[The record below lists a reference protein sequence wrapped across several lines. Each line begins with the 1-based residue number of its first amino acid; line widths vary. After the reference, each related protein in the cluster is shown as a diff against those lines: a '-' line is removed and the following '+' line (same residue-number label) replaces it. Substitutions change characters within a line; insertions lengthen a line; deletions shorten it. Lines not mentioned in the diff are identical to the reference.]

1 MLYPLR
7 PGHYAP
13 AMSSPVSTSNA
24 PIRREQLAD
33 IFSGG
38 CKPREAWRVGTE
50 HEKIGFCVDTLRPI
64 PYAGERSIRRLLE
77 ELAAHG
83 WEPVLE
89 NGQPIA
95 LQHDLA
101 SITLEPGGQLE
112 LSGAPLPTIH
122 DTCME
127 ATDHLKQVRAAG
139 QKLGIGFLGLGFQ
152 PRWAQGE
159 IPWMPK
165 RRYAIM
171 RDYMPRVGGH
181 GLDMMLRTATTQ
193 ANLDFSS
200 EADMV
205 RKMRA
210 GMALQPLVTALF
222 AASPFVDGKPS
233 GYLSYRS
240 ACWLDTD
247 PKRAGVPAC
256 VFEDGFGFESYVEW
270 ALDAPMYFI
279 MRDGAYLDCSGASFR
294 AFLDGRLPQRPG
306 EHPTHADW
314 ALHLST
320 LFPDVRL
327 KGYLEMRGADAG
339 PWPWICA
346 LPALWKGLL
355 YDEQALTEAAAMV
368 GDWTHAEVLEMRNQ
382 VPRTAL
388 STPFRDTTAGALC
401 ARMVDIARQGLARQR
416 CLNARGEDETIFLTP
431 LMQALERGRTQAEEW
446 LALYHGH
453 WRGDIS
459 RIFAEAMHI

>member
-1 MLYPLR
+1 MLS
-7 PGHYAP
+7 P
-13 AMSSPVSTSNA
+13 ASTSNA
-24 PIRREQLAD
+24 TIRREQLAD
-33 IFSGG
+33 PFRAG
-38 CKPREAWRVGTE
+38 CKPPDAWRIGTE
-50 HEKIGFCVDTLRPI
+50 HEKIGFCTDSLRPI
-64 PYAGERSIRRLLE
+64 PYEGERSIRRLLE

-89 NGQPIA
+89 NGLPIA
-95 LQHDLA
+95 LQRDHA

-139 QKLGIGFLGLGFQ
+139 SALGIGFLALGFQ
-152 PRWAQGE
+152 PRWGRDE

-165 RRYAIM
+165 QRYAIM
-171 RDYMPRVGGH
+171 REYMPRVGGH

-210 GMALQPLVTALF
+210 GMALQPLVSAMF

-233 GYLSYRS
+233 GYLSY
-240 ACWLDTD
+240 L
-247 PKRAGVPAC
+247 
-256 VFEDGFGFESYVEW
+256 GFEAYVEW

-279 MRDGAYLDCSGASFR
+279 IRDGAYLDCSGASFR

-306 EHPTHADW
+306 ERPTHADW

-355 YDEQALTEAAAMV
+355 YDEQALADVEAMV
-368 GDWTHAEVLEMRNQ
+368 GDWTHAEMLELRAQ
-382 VPRTAL
+382 APRTAL
-388 STPFRDTTAGALC
+388 STPFRDTTAKALC
-401 ARMVDIARQGLARQR
+401 TRMVEIAREGLARQH
-416 CLNARGEDETIFLTP
+416 CLNARGEDETIFLAP
-431 LMQALERGRTQAEEW
+431 LMRAAERGRTQAEEW
-446 LALYHGH
+446 LDLYHGH